1 MILAPALSGETMTSV
16 PETRVAAPEGVPYA
30 RACARARAAALRLQD
45 VREASFALVHTA
57 EGALLEARIGIA
69 PGGDFATVVAH
80 VVDGIVPL
88 LGTEIGAVDARR
100 SIQFCF
106 AGRRWPRAGTVAP
119 AQVLTI
125 S

>member
-1 MILAPALSGETMTSV
+1 MILAPALPGETMPSV
-16 PETRVAAPEGVPYA
+16 PETRLPPPEGVPSA
-30 RACARARAAALRLQD
+30 RACARARAAALRLQG

-57 EGALLEARIGIA
+57 EGALPEARIGFA
-69 PGGDFATVVAH
+69 PGGGVATVVAR
-80 VVDGIVPL
+80 VVGGIAPL
-88 LGTEIGAVDARR
+88 LGTESGAVDARR

-106 AGRRWPRAGTVAP
+106 AGRRWARAGTVAP

>member
-1 MILAPALSGETMTSV
+1 MTLAPAVPGETMASV
-16 PETRVAAPEGVPYA
+16 PDPRVAAAEGVSSS
-30 RACARARAAALRLQD
+30 RACDRARAAALRLKD
-45 VREASFALVHTA
+45 VREASFALVHTE

-88 LGTEIGAVDARR
+88 LGAEIGEVDARR

-106 AGRRWPRAGTVAP
+106 AEKRRARAGAAAP

-125 S
+125 C